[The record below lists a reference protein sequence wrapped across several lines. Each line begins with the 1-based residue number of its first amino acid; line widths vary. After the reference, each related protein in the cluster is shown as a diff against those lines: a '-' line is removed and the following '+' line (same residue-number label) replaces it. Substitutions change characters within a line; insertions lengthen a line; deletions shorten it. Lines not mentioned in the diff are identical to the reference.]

1 MGGKLWSRRRRP
13 ASRPTTEAAHDSL
26 RRQVERLEREKALAQ
41 EILERMEEGVL
52 VFSESLAPIMA
63 NHAAR
68 RLLDIEGETLPARV
82 APETMLSIARR
93 ALVDGKPAQDVVSMW
108 PGQRRL
114 RVRAD
119 LLQGEGGV
127 IVVLKDVTDE
137 LRMQAMRRQF
147 VANASHELKSP
158 VAGLQALA
166 EAIGEATRDDPEA
179 TQRFAG
185 RLATESERL
194 ARLIADLL
202 DLSRL
207 EDPTNVSNAQI
218 DVSQVVGSVL
228 DEVKPSADAKKL
240 SVQAHIS
247 IGARAR
253 GDEYQL
259 VVLVRNLVD
268 NAIRYTPE
276 GGSISVELLREA
288 SEIVLRVADNGI
300 GIPLQAQ
307 GRIFER
313 FYRVDKD
320 RSRER
325 GGTGLGLS
333 IVKHVV
339 ELHGGHVSVESELGE
354 GSTFT
359 ARLPAL
365 RDTQG
370 SSLEVSPAHRDPH

>member
-1 MGGKLWSRRRRP
+1 
-13 ASRPTTEAAHDSL
+13 
-26 RRQVERLEREKALAQ
+26 
-41 EILERMEEGVL
+41 MEEGVL

-166 EAIGEATRDDPEA
+166 EAIGEAARDDPEA

-218 DVSQVVGSVL
+218 DVSQVVSSVL

-240 SVQAHIS
+240 SVEAHIS

-365 RDTQG
+365 RDTEG
-370 SSLEVSPAHRDPH
+370 SASEVSPTHRDPP